1 MAGKAKKE
9 EKQGTSILRILGV
22 VLFIVVG
29 AVLIFWHANFVTGRS
44 LLLAF
49 PGWEVTYKGCWPN
62 PFGGAWVSDVTLMP
76 YEDYPDEVF
85 HFDSLYVDVPF
96 MQFYSTFFPKKLKW
110 LRSEIKDISLE
121 FSGGRGTLAEP
132 FTWEMAAFGNVSA
145 SPFEADGC
153 MEDAIWVSEEMAE
166 MGLQAGETELV
177 MSWHREEGSLVREQ
191 SIHTEGV
198 GRVDFRGEQARD
210 DDFDLFDMVEG
221 DFSTVRSREWHVR
234 DEGFIAARNAHCA
247 KKDGITP
254 QQFVQRHL
262 DTVERLLEAD
272 GIAPSESVRN
282 AYRHYAERGA
292 PLDLALNFSALP
304 DNLSYEEF
312 ELSDWLNFTSGT
324 FNIDGRD
331 LNLGM
336 REVTPRPLPETD
348 DEEAT
353 TFALL
358 ESERAT
364 MRAQAAVAEAQAA
377 PAPTLAVATLP
388 ASTPPPTE
396 LPFVVPAE
404 PEVAADA
411 ITDYA
416 KLRAEIGKRFK
427 FYLKEQSPIRGQIV
441 GSEDGQIRVRRQMT
455 SGFME
460 QFIARANF
468 IRAEPMR

>member
-76 YEDYPDEVF
+76 YEEYPDEVF

-177 MSWHREEGSLVREQ
+177 MFSSWS
-191 SIHTEGV
+191 
-198 GRVDFRGEQARD
+198 
-210 DDFDLFDMVEG
+210 
-221 DFSTVRSREWHVR
+221 
-234 DEGFIAARNAHCA
+234 C
-247 KKDGITP
+247 
-254 QQFVQRHL
+254 
-262 DTVERLLEAD
+262 
-272 GIAPSESVRN
+272 
-282 AYRHYAERGA
+282 
-292 PLDLALNFSALP
+292 
-304 DNLSYEEF
+304 
-312 ELSDWLNFTSGT
+312 
-324 FNIDGRD
+324 
-331 LNLGM
+331 
-336 REVTPRPLPETD
+336 
-348 DEEAT
+348 
-353 TFALL
+353 
-358 ESERAT
+358 
-364 MRAQAAVAEAQAA
+364 
-377 PAPTLAVATLP
+377 
-388 ASTPPPTE
+388 
-396 LPFVVPAE
+396 
-404 PEVAADA
+404 
-411 ITDYA
+411 
-416 KLRAEIGKRFK
+416 
-427 FYLKEQSPIRGQIV
+427 
-441 GSEDGQIRVRRQMT
+441 
-455 SGFME
+455 
-460 QFIARANF
+460 
-468 IRAEPMR
+468 